1 MLFREENRLE
11 NARANPLKAL
21 VSQFSVDSTGRRW
34 YIEFAVP
41 LPTERTG
48 VVIMFEIGDLAV
60 YPAHGVGRIEAIETR
75 EISGDKQD
83 FYIMKI
89 LENNMII
96 MIPVDNVE
104 SVGLRDIIDVG
115 QVSKV
120 YDIMKKRDIPADNQ
134 TWNRRYREYMEKI
147 KTGSV
152 FEVAEVLRD
161 LYLLK
166 VEKDLSFGERKMLD
180 TAQSLLL
187 KELSI
192 AKKTDEGAIL
202 SDINTIFKLEI

>member
-1 MLFREENRLE
+1 MFR
-11 NARANPLKAL
+11 
-21 VSQFSVDSTGRRW
+21 V
-34 YIEFAVP
+34 
-41 LPTERTG
+41 
-48 VVIMFEIGDLAV
+48 GDLAV
-60 YPAHGVGRIEAIETR
+60 YPAHGVGRIESIESR
-75 EISGDKQD
+75 EISGQKQD

-89 LENNMII
+89 LENDMII
-96 MIPVDNVE
+96 MIPVNNVE
-104 SVGLRDIIDVG
+104 SVGLRDIIDKK
-115 QVSKV
+115 QVPKV

-152 FEVAEVLRD
+152 YEVAEVLRD

-166 VEKDLSFGERKMLD
+166 VDKELSFGERKMLD

-192 AKKTDEGAIL
+192 AKKTDEGTVM
-202 SDINTIFKLEI
+202 SDIKAIFNLE

>member
-1 MLFREENRLE
+1 
-11 NARANPLKAL
+11 
-21 VSQFSVDSTGRRW
+21 
-34 YIEFAVP
+34 
-41 LPTERTG
+41 
-48 VVIMFEIGDLAV
+48 MFKVGDLAV
-60 YPAHGVGRIEAIETR
+60 YPAQGVGRIDAIETR
-75 EISGDKQD
+75 DISGQEQD

-96 MIPVDNVE
+96 MIPVSNVE
-104 SVGLRDIIDVG
+104 SVGLRDIIDKK
-115 QVSKV
+115 QVPKV

-152 FEVAEVLRD
+152 YEVAEVLRD

-166 VEKDLSFGERKMLD
+166 VDKELSFGERKMLD

-192 AKKTDEGAIL
+192 AKKTDEGTVM
-202 SDINTIFKLEI
+202 SDIKAIFNLE